1 MKKYLIDTSA
11 IIEKVPSKLIKEK
24 KLSGEIII
32 TNASMSELENQANRR
47 QEIGFIGLEEI
58 QNLQKIKSKTI
69 QLRFVGERPT
79 PNQIKFAKAGEID
92 AIIREHAVKEEAT
105 LITADRVQAESAKAF
120 NLNVIFI
127 EPKPF
132 KEKLKIEKF
141 FDTKTMSVHLKE
153 NCHPM
158 AKKGSPGN
166 WNLTTISKKKL
177 NYKILREYAKEIV
190 EKANID
196 SKSFVEISR
205 SGSTIIQ
212 YRNYRIVIV
221 RPPVSDGIEI
231 TAVRPIK
238 KLDLNQYKIPEEIL
252 ERIKTKA
259 RGMIISGET
268 GSGKSTFAQAL
279 GEFYS
284 KDKKIVKTVESPR
297 DLQLSPEIT
306 QYSKSFTSSEEMH
319 DILFLSRPDNIIFDE
334 IRDTPDFKLYT
345 DLRLAGSNC
354 IGVLHSASAI
364 DAIQRFIPRM
374 ETGMIPSVLDTI
386 IFIDSGNIGN
396 VLTLKMTVKVPSG
409 MIEADLARPVIEVTD
424 FETKKLEYE
433 IYSYGEETV
442 IVPVEQQTKS
452 KPSNALAEKHLE
464 NEMLNYVSEI
474 KAEIIS
480 PTKAIVYIPENEI
493 SRIIGT
499 GGKRIES
506 IEKKIGIK
514 LDVRPLVREKETIH
528 YNTSESKKHLIF
540 QVDKNYNKTSIGL
553 YLEDKFICYAIAGIK
568 GEIRFNKKSELGR
581 ILLDGL
587 NTNKKLELKV

>member
-1 MKKYLIDTSA
+1 MKKYLVDTSA
-11 IIEKVPSKLIKEK
+11 IIERVPSKLIKEK

-32 TNASMSELENQANRR
+32 TNASISELENQANKR

-58 QNLQKIKSKTI
+58 QNLQKIKSKEI
-69 QLRFVGERPT
+69 QLRFIGERPT
-79 PNQIKFAKAGEID
+79 PEQIRFAKAGEID
-92 AIIREHAVKEEAT
+92 ALIRELAVKEKAT

-120 NLNVIFI
+120 NLNVMFI

-141 FDTKTMSVHLKE
+141 FDSKTMSVHLKE
-153 NCHPM
+153 DCYPQ

-166 WNLTTISKKKL
+166 WELTQISKKKL
-177 NYKILREYAKEIV
+177 DYKILREYAKEIV

-196 SKSFVEISR
+196 PKSFVEISR
-205 SGSTIIQ
+205 HGSTIIQ
-212 YRNYRIVIV
+212 YRNYRIVLV
-221 RPPVSDGIEI
+221 KPPVSDGIEI
-231 TAVRPIK
+231 TIVHPIK
-238 KLDLNQYKIPEEIL
+238 KLDLTQYKLPTEIL
-252 ERIKTKA
+252 ERVKTQA
-259 RGMIISGET
+259 RGIIIAGET

-279 GEFYS
+279 AEFYS
-284 KDKKIVKTVESPR
+284 KDKRIVKTVESPR

-364 DAIQRFIPRM
+364 DSIQRFIPRM
-374 ETGMIPSVLDTI
+374 ETGMIPSILDTI
-386 IFIDSGNIGN
+386 IFMESGNIGD

-409 MIEADLARPVIEVTD
+409 MMEADLARPVIEVID
-424 FETKKLEYE
+424 FQTKKLEYE

-442 IVPVEQQTKS
+442 IIPVEQQTKS

-464 NEMLNYVSEI
+464 KEMLHYVSEI
-474 KAEIIS
+474 KAEVIS
-480 PTKAIVYIPENEI
+480 PNKAIVYIPENEI
-493 SRIIGT
+493 SRIIGA

-506 IEKKIGIK
+506 IEKDMGIK
-514 LDVRPLVREKETIH
+514 LDVRPLVTEKKDIS
-528 YNTSESKKHLIF
+528 YNISESKKHLIF
-540 QVDKNYNKTSIGL
+540 QVDKNYKKRSIGF
-553 YLEDKFICYAIAGIK
+553 YLEDKFICYSIAGIK
-568 GEIRFNKKSELGR
+568 GEIRFNKKSEIGKV
-581 ILLDGL
+581 LLNGL
-587 NTNKKLELKV
+587 NSNKKLELKI